1 MVDFNP
7 SMLLLGEQTIE
18 IFKVV
23 KPDHTYTY
31 ERRILDVADKVR
43 GAMITKETRCF
54 DEKGEL
60 VTISV

>member
-7 SMLLLGEQTIE
+7 SMLLLGEQVIE
-18 IFKVV
+18 IFKVIQPG
-23 KPDHTYTY
+23 KTYSY

-54 DEKGEL
+54 DENGEL